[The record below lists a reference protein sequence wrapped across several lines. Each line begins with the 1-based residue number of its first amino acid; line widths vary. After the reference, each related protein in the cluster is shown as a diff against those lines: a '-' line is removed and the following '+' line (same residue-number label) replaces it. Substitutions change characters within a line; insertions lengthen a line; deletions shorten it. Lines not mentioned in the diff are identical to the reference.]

1 MQSTIDKIKEIVTE
15 AMNKEDI
22 IVCSVSYEKENNY
35 NFLKI
40 VLDKVNGIDL
50 DTIVEATNIINP
62 LLDEYDLISEE
73 YVLDIDLDIFSKD
86 MDYIPYDFRID
97 KIKKLIENAKVITIA
112 TSPYFIEQDYAIKV
126 LKELFNCD
134 IIE

>member
-1 MQSTIDKIKEIVTE
+1 MQSTIEKIKEIVTE

-35 NFLKI
+35 IFLKI

-73 YVLDIDLDIFSKD
+73 YVLDISSKE
-86 MDYIPYDFRID
+86 RG
-97 KIKKLIENAKVITIA
+97 
-112 TSPYFIEQDYAIKV
+112 
-126 LKELFNCD
+126 
-134 IIE
+134 

>member
-1 MQSTIDKIKEIVTE
+1 MQSTIEKIKEIVTE
-15 AMNKEDI
+15 AMNKKDI

-50 DTIVEATNIINP
+50 DTIVDATNIINP

-73 YVLDIDLDIFSKD
+73 YVLDISSKE
-86 MDYIPYDFRID
+86 RG
-97 KIKKLIENAKVITIA
+97 
-112 TSPYFIEQDYAIKV
+112 
-126 LKELFNCD
+126 
-134 IIE
+134 